1 MPKIL
6 AQETVSEA
14 ISTSSSSLG
23 LMLMA
28 QSAMASTSLSPVAEG
43 RTRMKQEDTMEL
55 PGLVLTS
62 WRAGRTVS
70 AVE

>member
-6 AQETVSEA
+6 AHLAVSTA
-14 ISTSSSSLG
+14 ISTSSSSSG

-28 QSAMASTSLSPVAEG
+28 QSPIASTSLSPVAEA
-43 RTRMKQEDTMEL
+43 RTRIKQEETILL

-62 WRAGRTVS
+62 CRAGRTVS